1 MILFKTIH
9 DLEKL
14 NTTHQFYRA
23 VREHISDLPG
33 YIVLIEEKDIHQII
47 DLPEL
52 KCRLEDISWEGVSK
66 SAGYYHA
73 VYLTNN
79 EFALEFIIPDA
90 DWLPAEL
97 RKSLEAHAVD

>member
-9 DLEKL
+9 DLENL
-14 NTTHQFYRA
+14 NTTSPFYGDIRK
-23 VREHISDLPG
+23 HISDLPG
-33 YIVLIEEKDIHQII
+33 YIVLIEEEDIHQII

-52 KCRLEDISWEGVSK
+52 KCRLEGISWEGVSK
-66 SAGYYHA
+66 SSGYYHA

-90 DWLPAEL
+90 DWLTPEL
-97 RKSLEAHAVD
+97 RQSLETHRV